1 MYLLSNIRIINI
13 KFCPIRI
20 FIRYKSYKSN
30 HIHRWSRI
38 LRSHSLHDN
47 QDEVNEH
54 DLTKTHNVS
63 ILIMLLLSNNVT
75 LI

>member
-13 KFCPIRI
+13 QFCAIRML
-20 FIRYKSYKSN
+20 IRYKSCKSN
-30 HIHRWSRI
+30 HVHRWSRI

-63 ILIMLLLSNNVT
+63 ILIMQF
-75 LI
+75 LIFET